1 MTYGGLMGSYTPTP
15 LANMNKTSSLFGSF
29 NNAATNATTKATTQG
44 LTKGQATLG
53 GITAGLQALEL
64 GLGIWNQIESSRIAN
79 KQLALSQEQLKKENE
94 RWEARENERKENN
107 KAIAQSANAF
117 ILPTERD

>member
-1 MTYGGLMGSYTPTP
+1 MTYGSLMGSYTPTP

-29 NNAATNATTKATTQG
+29 NNAATNTTTQG

-79 KQLALSQEQLKKENE
+79 KQLALSQAQLKKENE